1 MHELQMKQADRQA
14 KEYAAAKD
22 RQTLEVLKRCID
34 YLARA
39 GLSSHNPQSTRLWLK
54 DEHAVLTAIGSVG
67 CSEPPEGQSNF
78 LGSWGRRCQGSR
90 RAQGCIPAWPCTRY
104 ATGLLLAAECYS

>member
-1 MHELQMKQADRQA
+1 MQELQMKQADRQA

-39 GLSSHNPQSTRLWLK
+39 GLSSLDVQTS
-54 DEHAVLTAIGSVG
+54 
-67 CSEPPEGQSNF
+67 
-78 LGSWGRRCQGSR
+78 
-90 RAQGCIPAWPCTRY
+90 
-104 ATGLLLAAECYS
+104 